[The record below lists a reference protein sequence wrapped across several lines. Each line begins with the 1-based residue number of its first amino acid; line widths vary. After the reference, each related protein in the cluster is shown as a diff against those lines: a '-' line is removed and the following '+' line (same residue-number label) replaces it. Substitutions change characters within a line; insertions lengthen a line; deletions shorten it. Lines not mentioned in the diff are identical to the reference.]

1 MKKIRK
7 MRYSRK
13 IIVTMIG
20 TTAAVITILVGGISI
35 YEKIWKEHASPPS
48 VVPVVPEEKT
58 PEDEQWPQ
66 RQSEEKREE
75 IKPNSYSNAGVDKKP
90 EISEKERRLDEFNSL
105 INKTVTTYPD
115 KQNVAM
121 VIESSKT
128 NNGISPENLLY
139 NLLKTEKVNVII
151 NFFEEKAFKSK
162 GFFREIYDGNT
173 ELLRKADVFSQIDY
187 VILGRIDYSFRKTG
201 LIDKDLVSCDIDFS
215 YKTINKN
222 GEVVESDSISVIG
235 PGFSEDMALER
246 GLEML
251 CEKYFNRIM
260 RSIL

>member
-1 MKKIRK
+1 
-7 MRYSRK
+7 MRYSWK
-13 IIVTMIG
+13 IIATIIV
-20 TTAAVITILVGGISI
+20 TTAAVISILVGGISI

-58 PEDEQWPQ
+58 SEDEQWPQ
-66 RQSEEKREE
+66 RQPREKEEE
-75 IKPNSYSNAGVDKKP
+75 IKPKSYSNTEVDKRP
-90 EISEKERRLDEFNSL
+90 DISEKERRLDEFNSL
-105 INKTVTTYPD
+105 INETVTTYPD

-128 NNGISPENLLY
+128 HNGISPEDLLY
-139 NLLKTEKVNVII
+139 NLLKTEKVNIII

-173 ELLRKADVFSQIDY
+173 ELLREADIFSQIDY

-201 LIDKDLVSCDIDFS
+201 LIDKDLVSCDIAFS
-215 YKTINKN
+215 YKVINKN
-222 GEVVESDSISVIG
+222 AQVVESNSISVIG
-235 PGFSEDMALER
+235 PGFSEDRALER
-246 GLEML
+246 GLEIL
-251 CEKYFNRIM
+251 CEEYSNRIM

>member
-1 MKKIRK
+1 MH
-7 MRYSRK
+7 YSGK
-13 IIVTMIG
+13 MIG
-20 TTAAVITILVGGISI
+20 GVALVISILVGCFTLREEIW
-35 YEKIWKEHASPPS
+35 KIWRDYTSPS
-48 VVPVVPEEKT
+48 SVVPEEKT
-58 PEDEQWPQ
+58 PEDEQWSQ

-105 INKTVTTYPD
+105 INKMVTAYPD

-128 NNGISPENLLY
+128 HNGISPENLLY

-173 ELLRKADVFSQIDY
+173 ELLREADVFSQIDY

-201 LIDKDLVSCDIDFS
+201 LIDKDLVSCDINFS
-215 YKTINKN
+215 YKVINKN
-222 GEVVESDSISVIG
+222 GQVVDSSSINAIG
-235 PGFSEDMALER
+235 PGFSEGRALEG
-246 GLEML
+246 GLEIL
-251 CEKYFNRIM
+251 CEEYSDRIM